1 MIYTSLFIFKHLI
14 VLNLYEFET
23 KNGCTILGTDS
34 PTMTGT
40 SKNFAGTEPLS
51 TDYSDNW

>member
-23 KNGCTILGTDS
+23 KNGCTILGTES